1 MKFIVLFYDDQRAI
15 QVASICKDLMIKAD
29 QGIASILDV
38 TDPKKIKEYINGTW
52 IKVVQA

>member
-15 QVASICKDLMIKAD
+15 QVASVCKDLMIKAD

-38 TDPKKIKEYINGTW
+38 TDPRKVKEYINGTW